1 MKNRYLIA
9 LVFLLLFTTYNT
21 KYPIDLTS
29 NFKIKKIIIENN
41 SVVSKQAI
49 KTSLL
54 FLYEKNL
61 FFLPKNSIEK
71 SLKEIHFIDSLEI
84 KKIYPHTIR
93 IKIFEIKP
101 IAIIQNKQIKNYFTE
116 KGNLI
121 RFEKLEKYKNLP
133 LVFGNSKNFEILYK
147 NLLKINYPIEEIKT
161 FYFFESKRW
170 DLITKKNQTV
180 KLSVKNFENNLKNF
194 IMLKDKHNFEK
205 YKIFDYRISDQ
216 LILK

>member
-84 KKIYPHTIR
+84 KKIYPHTI
-93 IKIFEIKP
+93 
-101 IAIIQNKQIKNYFTE
+101 
-116 KGNLI
+116 
-121 RFEKLEKYKNLP
+121 
-133 LVFGNSKNFEILYK
+133 
-147 NLLKINYPIEEIKT
+147 
-161 FYFFESKRW
+161 
-170 DLITKKNQTV
+170 
-180 KLSVKNFENNLKNF
+180 
-194 IMLKDKHNFEK
+194 
-205 YKIFDYRISDQ
+205 
-216 LILK
+216 